1 MKNLNTYLES
11 ASSQG
16 WRRVDTDGM
25 IAAMRGKSLGDFTEG
40 EVAAVVRA
48 IHKACTRASIGV
60 EFYEYRQDETERLA
74 LTIFNIGA
82 NMLCRTK
89 VDPSVAPEQ
98 LIIMMSQNRQVPDM
112 ANNLYIKYKYQRYID
127 IFRCE
132 DDWFYV
138 MYVNDGLITHYVC
151 DQLPGLL
158 DLIGHLIK

>member
-11 ASSQG
+11 ASTQG
-16 WRRVDTDGM
+16 WRRVDNNGM
-25 IAAMRGKSLGDFTEG
+25 IAAMSGKSLGDFSEG
-40 EVAAVVRA
+40 EVTAVVMV
-48 IHKACTRASIGV
+48 IHKACTRSRTPV
-60 EFYEYRQDETERLA
+60 EFLEYRQDETERLG

-82 NMLCRTK
+82 NMLSRAR

-98 LIIMMSQNRQVPDM
+98 VIITMSQSRQVSVM
-112 ANNLYIKYKYQRYID
+112 ANNLYIKYKLQTID

-138 MYVNDGLITHYVC
+138 RYVSGGGLITHYIC